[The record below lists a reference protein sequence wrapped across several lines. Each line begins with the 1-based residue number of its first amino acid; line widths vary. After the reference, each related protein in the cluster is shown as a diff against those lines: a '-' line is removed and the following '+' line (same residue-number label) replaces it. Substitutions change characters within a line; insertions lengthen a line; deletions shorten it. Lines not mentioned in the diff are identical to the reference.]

1 MKKQV
6 AIVHFNTPE
15 LTEACIHSIRRH
27 GGQDYRIVVFDNSD
41 KRPFPKMKG
50 VEVFDNTK
58 GQIFNFDQELAK
70 YPNKDMAVGGV
81 NNWGSD
87 KHMMSVQALWDL
99 LPEGFMLIDSDV
111 LIKESFDYDAPAWTC
126 ADEKSIDSG
135 PAWKFRDDGTRYF
148 W

>member
-1 MKKQV
+1 MKKTV
-6 AIVHFNTPE
+6 AIVHYNTPE
-15 LTEACIHSIRRH
+15 LTKACILSVRRH

-111 LIKESFDYDAPAWTC
+111 LIKESFDWMFMPHQCCCGYVSKQTFHPRLM
-126 ADEKSIDSG
+126 
-135 PAWKFRDDGTRYF
+135 PMLL
-148 W
+148 

>member
-1 MKKQV
+1 MKKTV
-6 AIVHFNTPE
+6 AIVHYNTPE
-15 LTEACIHSIRRH
+15 LTEACILSVRRH

-41 KRPFPKMKG
+41 KRPFQKMKD

-58 GQIFNFDQELAK
+58 GQIYNFEQELAK
-70 YPNKDMAVGGV
+70 YPNKDMAVGGI

-111 LIKESFDYDAPAWTC
+111 LIKESFDWMFMPHQCCCGYVSRQMSKPRLM
-126 ADEKSIDSG
+126 
-135 PAWKFRDDGTRYF
+135 PMLL
-148 W
+148 